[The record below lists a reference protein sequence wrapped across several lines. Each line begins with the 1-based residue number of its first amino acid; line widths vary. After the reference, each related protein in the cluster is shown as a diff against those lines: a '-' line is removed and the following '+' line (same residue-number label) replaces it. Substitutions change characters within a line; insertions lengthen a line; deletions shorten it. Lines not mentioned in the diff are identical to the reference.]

1 MVMNAQPKNNIK
13 KFKNIPFVWEN
24 ENYLLKMKSD
34 TSVMLYNSHFSR
46 YFSFSI
52 KNDPFLVYPSIKNSG
67 SVAQGG
73 GAQGLKKLKV
83 HANQRSQRSSKLT
96 IPLQNQLMKII
107 RQSEVYI
114 MEEAVTDQIVKT
126 TKI

>member
-1 MVMNAQPKNNIK
+1 MPTQKNNIK

-52 KNDPFLVYPSIKNSG
+52 KNDPFLVYPSIKNNQS
-67 SVAQGG
+67 SSFAQGG
-73 GAQGLKKLKV
+73 GANGLKKLRGGTGG
-83 HANQRSQRSSKLT
+83 AGG
-96 IPLQNQLMKII
+96 
-107 RQSEVYI
+107 
-114 MEEAVTDQIVKT
+114 
-126 TKI
+126 

>member
-1 MVMNAQPKNNIK
+1 MNAQPKNNIK

-46 YFSFSI
+46 
-52 KNDPFLVYPSIKNSG
+52 FLVYPSIKNSG